1 MSFFS
6 KLKQFVGAGTV
17 KVALTVPPEVQKEG
31 AQLSGSVALNAVSDQ
46 HVLEITVKLTE
57 HWSTGRGAEKTEKEY
72 ELGKVALAGA
82 FDMKQGEQ
90 RSFDFV
96 LPFKLLKSGNDVLK
110 EAGGAFR
117 MLGKAAAFVS
127 AESSTY
133 KVTATADVKGAALD
147 PADSRPILLT

>member
-1 MSFFS
+1 LSQPRRDFCPAASSSPSGPKGEETHVVFF
-6 KLKQFVGAGTV
+6 QAETV
-17 KVALTVPPEVQKEG
+17 RGSGHREG
-31 AQLSGSVALNAVSDQ
+31 CPHRAA
-46 HVLEITVKLTE
+46 
-57 HWSTGRGAEKTEKEY
+57 RGAKGGRPAGGERRAEY

-82 FDMKQGEQ
+82 FDIKQGEE

-96 LPFKLLKSGNDVLK
+96 LPFELLKSGNDVLK

-147 PADSRPILLT
+147 PADAKPILLT